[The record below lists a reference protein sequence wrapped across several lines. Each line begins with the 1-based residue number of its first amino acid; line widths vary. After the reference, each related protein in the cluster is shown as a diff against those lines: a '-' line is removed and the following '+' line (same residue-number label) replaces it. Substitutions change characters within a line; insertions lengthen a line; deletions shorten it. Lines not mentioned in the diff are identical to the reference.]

1 MADKRDVNMKGDVM
15 RSKQL
20 KWVVL
25 GLVVLVGMLSVGQ
38 TYGGSLVPTAA
49 PGSTM
54 HTVEEIYQQVATI
67 ESNLANQALSPA
79 TAVVAAGR
87 YAATNLTQ
95 VDADL
100 VTGNIKSGVEIFGV
114 SGKAEVV
121 DTTSGDATTNDI
133 VSGKKAWVSG
143 IEVTGT
149 RPVGPVPKTGQTTSY
164 ATGDDGDLEPGVTWP
179 GTRFTESNGTVTDHL
194 TGLIWLKNA
203 NVPSATRTWATA
215 LTDVAQLNTDGTMNG
230 NSAGDTSNG
239 GSHQT
244 DWRLPTV
251 QELQS
256 LIDYGQ
262 YSPALPTGHPFTGVQ
277 SSYYWSST
285 TYAGLTSYAWRVYLD
300 RGYVRYYPKGYA
312 HYVWPVRG
320 G

>member
-100 VTGNIKSGVEIFGV
+100 VTGNIKSGVEIFG
-114 SGKAEVV
+114 
-121 DTTSGDATTNDI
+121 
-133 VSGKKAWVSG
+133 
-143 IEVTGT
+143 VTGT

-300 RGYVRYYPKGYA
+300 RGYVRYDPKGYA

-320 G
+320 GE